1 MSFYVY
7 LYGGDTMKAIKRV
20 LSLVLCGAMLLGYFP
35 AVSFAAEAD
44 GLCAHH
50 TAHENCGYVETADGA
65 TCDYVCEVC
74 ASEES
79 VTEETQESEPAA
91 ENETDTAEPPELDSV
106 SWTNPFMDVPAEMQ
120 EEAAAFAIPFTRR
133 RVYHTDAVA
142 AGLELRSAMVNRME
156 AVAIG
161 YRIPADQ
168 FSNEGFSAIVDEITG
183 EALVHT
189 GVPNEGDYLFNH
201 LSSWSCNIESTI
213 PGENNTYYDATLV
226 FQIAMNTTADE
237 EAAVDQQVDLLLANL
252 NTTGTDYDKIK
263 SIYDWICDNVHYD
276 YTYLNSLNQ
285 GGTVN
290 LLKHSAYAALV
301 EKKTVCQGYSNL
313 LYRLALEAGIN
324 CRIILGS
331 SYGERHSWN
340 IVKIDGKYYNLDSTW
355 DADQVGTY
363 AYFLKSNSNFP
374 DHTRDAEYLSSVFLS
389 QHPMAD
395 ADYVPN
401 ADAEEYVDG
410 DFTFRIENGSATL
423 IAYTGHAREV
433 TIPGTAN
440 GVPVEILGATAFRG
454 NETIEKVI
462 FTASI
467 VSTEDGWFEGYEY
480 EPFGTFANCT
490 NLKIV
495 VIPENAV
502 LTRLGE
508 ITFFGCK
515 NLKNIELPSSVK
527 ELGLSC
533 FEMCEAMTS
542 INLPEGLEVVAQNV
556 FTGTGLRSVTIPASC
571 YLFHEFNTMPELE
584 MFAVAAGNTRYR
596 AHEGVLYD
604 NQPPTGDSGWTLVG
618 YPYSKAG
625 DSYRVA
631 DFCIHI
637 YGDVFAGADKLPKN
651 LKTLYIGNANAS
663 QGLGGGISLSRVR
676 ARVVP
681 DASNPY
687 FVSHN
692 GMLFTKNMKTL
703 VQVPSDLTGTVT
715 VPEGVKSVEAYAAE
729 LGSYSSLI
737 LPEGVTTL
745 GSAVF
750 WQTDSVKSIY
760 IPASVTTVTGDS
772 LFQQCYN
779 LQDVYYG
786 GTQEQWNG
794 VFNPAGVAYGPLYLA
809 PDFNLH
815 CNYKIPGGQPD
826 PVQSSVV
833 VSEDCRTMTIT
844 YASNKNLKSIQFAVW
859 SEAGGQ
865 DDLKWYTAEKD
876 TDGRWTNEVE
886 LSLHR
891 STGKYYI
898 HVYSVED
905 GAYTKQTEFT
915 ATVKK
920 EIPPGS
926 GVVMSDDF
934 ETMTITYAKR
944 KNHEHVHFA
953 VWSEMGAHDDLH
965 WYAAVKNAAG
975 EWTYTV
981 NMDEY
986 NTAGKYY
993 VHVYS
998 IDGGVYTMQAEYTV
1012 NVEMEDAPVYGDV
1025 QVSGNSAVMTITYA
1039 DGRDYQHLHYAV
1051 WSDVGGHD
1059 DLQWYAATETAKG
1072 VWTYLVDLSLHRS
1085 AGSYSIHAYS
1095 IADGVYTKQ
1104 GEYTAYVKKA
1114 VSVSSLA
1121 KVSNDCKTMT
1131 ISYTGNNDCKD
1142 IRYAVW
1148 STAGGQDDL
1157 TWYTAA
1163 KTADGSW
1170 KYIVDLSAHNTA
1182 GTYIIHVY
1190 NLNGGVYTKLAEY
1203 TAQVKK
1209 AVSASEGVTLTADSK
1224 SMIITFADEQK
1235 HDHVQCAVWSEKGGQ
1250 DDLKW
1255 YNSEN
1260 INGKWRCTVDLTVH
1274 NTKGK
1279 YQIHVYSIDGGVYTK
1294 LTEYTAT
1301 V

>member
-1 MSFYVY
+1 M
-7 LYGGDTMKAIKRV
+7 
-20 LSLVLCGAMLLGYFP
+20 
-35 AVSFAAEAD
+35 
-44 GLCAHH
+44 
-50 TAHENCGYVETADGA
+50 
-65 TCDYVCEVC
+65 
-74 ASEES
+74 
-79 VTEETQESEPAA
+79 TEETQESEPAA

-201 LSSWSCNIESTI
+201 LSSWSCNIESAI
-213 PGENNTYYDATLV
+213 LGENNTYYDATLV

-276 YTYLNSLNQ
+276 YAYLNSLNQ

-395 ADYVPN
+395 ADYVPH
-401 ADAEEYVDG
+401 ADAYEYVDG
-410 DFTFRIENGSATL
+410 DFTFSIKKGKATL
-423 IAYTGHAREV
+423 TAYTGHAKEV
-433 TIPGTAN
+433 TIPDTVN
-440 GVPVEILGATAFRG
+440 GVPVTTIGVSAFQ
-454 NETIEKVI
+454 NNTTIEKVV
-462 FTASI
+462 FAASI
-467 VSTEDGWFEGYEY
+467 VETEDGRFEGFDYE
-480 EPFGTFANCT
+480 EFGAFANCV
-490 NLKIV
+490 NLKTV
-495 VIPENAV
+495 VIPKNAK
-502 LTRLGE
+502 LTRLGD
-508 ITFFGCK
+508 ITFYGCK
-515 NLKNIELPSSVK
+515 SLTDIVLPSSIR
-527 ELGLSC
+527 ELALSC
-533 FEMCEAMTS
+533 FELCESLMT
-542 INLPEGLEVVAQNV
+542 INLPAGLEVVGQNA
-556 FTGTGLRSVTIPASC
+556 FTRSGLRSVTIPESC
-571 YLFHEFNTMPELE
+571 QIFHEWNMMPMLE
-584 MFAVAAGNTRYR
+584 KFVVAEGNSRYR
-596 AHEGVLYD
+596 THEGVLYD
-604 NQPPTGDSGWTLVG
+604 NQSPVGTYTGWTLIG
-618 YPYSKAG
+618 YPINKPDKSYS
-625 DSYRVA
+625 VA
-631 DFCIHI
+631 DFCTHI
-637 YGDVFAGADKLPKN
+637 FGDAFVAVDYQPKH
-651 LKTLYIGNANAS
+651 LKTIYIGNANAS
-663 QGLGGGISLSRVR
+663 KGSMGGNSLSRIR
-676 ARVVP
+676 FDVVP
-681 DASNPY
+681 AATNPY
-687 FVSHN
+687 FVSYN
-692 GMLFTKNMKTL
+692 NMLFTKDMKTL
-703 VQVPSDLTGTVT
+703 VQVPSDLTGTII
-715 VPEGVKSVEAYAAE
+715 VPEGVTNVEDYAAE
-729 LGSYSSLI
+729 WGSYSSLI
-737 LPEGVTTL
+737 LPDSLTTL
-745 GSAVF
+745 GGAAF
-750 WQTDSVKSIY
+750 WNTTSVKSIY
-760 IPASVTTVTGDS
+760 IPASVKFVTGS
-772 LFQQCYN
+772 SVFQDCYN
-779 LQDVYYG
+779 LRDVYFG
-786 GTQEQWNG
+786 GTEEQWKT
-794 VFNPAGVAYGPLYLA
+794 VFNSDKNPLHNA
-809 PDFNLH
+809 PDFKLH
-815 CNYKIPGGQPD
+815 YRSDKPNGDKPD
-826 PVQSSVV
+826 STQSGAV
-833 VSEDCRTMTIT
+833 VSDDCSTMTVT
-844 YASNKNLKSIQFAVW
+844 YVPDKNHKSIQYAVW

-876 TDGRWTNEVE
+876 TDGRWTYEVE